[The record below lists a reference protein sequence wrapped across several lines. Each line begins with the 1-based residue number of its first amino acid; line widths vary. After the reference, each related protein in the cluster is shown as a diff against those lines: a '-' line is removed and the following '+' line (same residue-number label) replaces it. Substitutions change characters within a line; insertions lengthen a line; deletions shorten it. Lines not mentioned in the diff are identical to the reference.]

1 MEENKNILPKQTAEN
16 IPEVEHSESQTLNEE
31 IISSE
36 ENILPETETTASEQP
51 QTINTQQQNE
61 NMEVHHHSHNPAE
74 PHHKKNWKGYFWEFL
89 MLFLAITLGFLVENQ
104 REHYIEHLRA
114 KEFAKSLVQDLQN
127 DTTEIKLQR
136 KRAGIYIA
144 ITDSLLRLSKK
155 PLEGRNAAEFSFC
168 TRFMYWTAPLLWNRT
183 TFEQVKNSGSLR
195 YFSNFQL
202 LQKLMKYEA
211 MVNGIEGEFSNH
223 QTRGN
228 MLLKLINEIMDP
240 QLHHDLSKYQLLNLD
255 TMSMATRESYFT
267 IETAS
272 MENKK
277 IAITELLNM
286 AIVQQRNLQFNNLR
300 LQQAKE
306 LAVELINDLNQEYHL
321 Q

>member
-1 MEENKNILPKQTAEN
+1 MEENKPIQ
-16 IPEVEHSESQTLNEE
+16 NEE
-31 IISSE
+31 E
-36 ENILPETETTASEQP
+36 LKPPNSEQDLNNASSDELIVHTKATTEAEP
-51 QTINTQQQNE
+51 QLETSNLQPATD
-61 NMEVHHHSHNPAE
+61 MEVHHHAHDPAA
-74 PHHKKNWKGYFWEFL
+74 PHHKKNWKSYFWEFL

-114 KEFAKSLVQDLQN
+114 KEFAKSLVKDLEN
-127 DTTEIKLQR
+127 DTSAINMQQ
-136 KRAGIYIA
+136 KRGGIYIT

-202 LQKLMKYEA
+202 LEKLMQYEA

-228 MLLKLINEIMDP
+228 MLLKLINEIIDP

-255 TMSMATRESYFT
+255 TMSIATRESYFT
-267 IETAS
+267 METAS
-272 MENKK
+272 LESKR
-277 IAITELLNM
+277 IAIGELLNM

-300 LQQAKE
+300 LQEAKE
-306 LAVELINDLNQEYHL
+306 LAMELINDLEKEYHL
-321 Q
+321 R